1 MANENRVR
9 GNGILG
15 TITDNPLAIGGTSIT
30 CANFAEL
37 PAIGATEHL
46 ALTLDPGHSAGAPEI
61 VWVTAHTAL
70 STTVTVTRAREGSTA
85 RQHATGTQVV
95 WGPTAAD
102 YRTICTTAGRP
113 SGGGLPFNGQEIYD
127 VDFDAPF
134 SYLDSAW
141 VQESTLGGWTTWTP
155 AVTQSNTP
163 TQTVTEAR
171 YSRYG
176 RLIVATAMVSFSAA
190 GTGSNA
196 IEMTYPVTPRTSSG
210 TPALGS
216 FRFFDTGNTNHAG
229 TVIYQSVTKMR
240 FVYDG
245 FGAELGNGDF
255 TIASGDAIQ
264 VVLMYE
270 AAA

>member
-9 GNGILG
+9 GNGVLG
-15 TITDNPLAIGGTSIT
+15 TITNNPLAVGGTSIT

-70 STTVTVTRAREGSTA
+70 STSVTVVRAREGSTA

-155 AVTQSNTP
+155 TVTQSNTP
-163 TQTVTEAR
+163 TQSVTEAR

-176 RLIVATAMVSFSAA
+176 RLIIAQAQLTFTGA
-190 GTGSNA
+190 GTGSNPIA
-196 IEMTYPVTPRTSSG
+196 MTYPVTPRTTSAAHVVGTFTYFDSG
-210 TPALGS
+210 STN
-216 FRFFDTGNTNHAG
+216 RVGNAYYNSNT
-229 TVIYQSVTKMR
+229 TIYFK
-240 FVYDG
+240 YDG
-245 FGAELGNGDF
+245 FGNAMGNTDFAIANGD
-255 TIASGDAIQ
+255 ALQ
-264 VVLMYE
+264 VALMYE